1 MIKRVLFAS
10 FAVIGLLGLTLVVG
24 AQGPGLRGGFGRGG
38 PEGPGGPGGWG
49 SAACAPNCSPYQFTY
64 TRNTIQPILLPDGK
78 TTGTIPNTTTG
89 TIAGDSSGSTYRHV
103 TLSAVGPWASKSGP
117 QEFIYVRDLG
127 AKMNYIVN
135 KTKGTYEQFPI
146 KPRTPPGNGNPNP
159 NWKGGG
165 PDGKG
170 SGRSGE
176 APTSTT
182 GSYSLPDG
190 SYTCPDAETTAITHG
205 ANSTTN
211 RVYCPD
217 LHLVLKEDHT
227 DPRFGSSTYLLSNY
241 NCVGLKSCTGL
252 ANFLPFTP
260 TGKLVERGKLGH
272 GGGSRGD
279 DQRRLP
285 PSP

>member
-1 MIKRVLFAS
+1 VIKRVLFS
-10 FAVIGLLGLTLVVG
+10 SLAVVGLLGLALVVG
-24 AQGPGLRGGFGRGG
+24 AQGPGPRGGFGRRGH
-38 PEGPGGPGGWG
+38 GGPGGGGWWG
-49 SAACAPNCSPYQFTY
+49 SAACAQKQNCPQYVFKY
-64 TRNTIQPILLPDGK
+64 TRTSVQPVLLATGPDK
-78 TTGTIPNTTTG
+78 VTNTTTG
-89 TIAGDSSGSTYRHV
+89 MIAGDNYGSTYRDV
-103 TLSAVGPWASKSGP
+103 TLSAWGAQSGP
-117 QEFIYVRDLG
+117 QEFIYVRDLDP
-127 AKMNYIVN
+127 KVMMNYIQNV
-135 KTKGTYEQFPI
+135 TKGTYEQFPI

-182 GSYSLPDG
+182 GPYSLPDG
-190 SYTCPDAETTAITHG
+190 SYTCPDAETTTITHG

-260 TGKLVERGKLGH
+260 TGKLVERGKFGH
-272 GGGSRGD
+272 GGGPRGD